1 MSSLTPT
8 WSSYS
13 SLSELASKLPDLKKL
28 TAKQKIALI
37 NIIKEIKKRKKY
49 KLNELFPDDGPF
61 ARHGYT
67 KHLSF
72 FSDGAFY
79 GSRLFMAGNRVG
91 KTIAGTYEDTL
102 HATGLYPEWW
112 EGKRFDHPTKGWIA
126 GKTNETTRDI
136 LQVELF
142 GNVVFKEGGKKK
154 TIDGTGIIPIH
165 LIDQKSIRWKSGVA
179 DLIDTVKV
187 KHASGGWSY
196 IGLKSYQQG
205 RGSFEGTAMH
215 YIHLDEEPPEEVY
228 TECLTRTAT
237 TRGLIYI
244 TFTPLMGVTPMV
256 KNFIEKADEGITSV
270 TRATWNDAPHLTD
283 DDKANYLALFPKH
296 EHKARMEGIPYAGS
310 GLIYPIDEDEIII
323 DRFDIPAH
331 WPQIKGMDFGWDH
344 PTTCVTLAWDR
355 DNDIVYVTDEYAAR
369 ERTPR
374 EHAPHFNDNGSWQ
387 PVAWPHDGYQHD
399 KGSGLTLAEQYRD
412 EGVNMLDENATHDD
426 GTNGVEAGLMEIL
439 QRMETGRFFV
449 FSDCTEWQDE
459 RRTYHRDKGKIKKL
473 YDDLMDATRYGVMML
488 RHAKVKPR
496 AGRNRVN
503 NNTTVL

>member
-1 MSSLTPT
+1 MSMLLDCSAESLKA
-8 WSSYS
+8 
-13 SLSELASKLPDLKKL
+13 LLPGLNAANKR
-28 TAKQKIALI
+28 ALI
-37 NIIKEIKKRKKY
+37 AVIKEREKRKNY
-49 KLNELFPDDGPF
+49 KLYSFFPNDGPF

-72 FSDGAFY
+72 FKDGAFY

-102 HATGLYPEWW
+102 HATGLYPDWW
-112 EGKRFDHPTKGWIA
+112 KGKRFDHPTKGWIA

-142 GNVVFKEGGKKK
+142 GNVIYKDGGKKK

-165 LIDQKSIRWKSGVA
+165 LIDEKSIRWKSGVA

-256 KNFIEKADEGITSV
+256 KNFIEKADEGINSV
-270 TRATWNDAPHLTD
+270 TRATWDDAPHLTE

-296 EHKARMEGIPYAGS
+296 EHKARMQGIPYAGS

-323 DRFDIPAH
+323 EAFDVPAH
-331 WPQIKGMDFGWDH
+331 WPRIKGLDFGWDH
-344 PTTCVTLAWDR
+344 PTSCVELAWDR
-355 DNDIVYVTDEYAAR
+355 DNDIIYVINEYSAR
-369 ERTPR
+369 ERTPQ
-374 EHAPHFNDNGSWQ
+374 EHAPHINDSGSWQ

-399 KGSGLTLAEQYRD
+399 KGSGKTLAEQY
-412 EGVNMLDENATHDD
+412 EAHGVNMLDERATHED
-426 GTNGVEAGLMEIL
+426 GSNGVEAGLMEIL
-439 QRMETGRFFV
+439 TRMEQGRFMV
-449 FSDCTEWQDE
+449 FDHCTEWQDE
-459 RRTYHRDKGKIKKL
+459 RRTYHRDKGKIVKL
-473 YDDLMDATRYGVMML
+473 YDDLMDATRYAVMML
-488 RHAKVKPR
+488 RYAQVKPR
-496 AGRNRVN
+496 AAGKKAN
-503 NNTTVL
+503 NNRTVI